1 MANRLSCDELPK
13 FNRYSFHV
21 MNNCKDKLLPHQSD
35 ALKFLVEK
43 FSANP
48 QSNEGADD
56 APEAALPKR
65 PRLEAED
72 FYIPLHAGV
81 SMPTGSG
88 KTGIVCCLPYYLGSI
103 GLEEPPPGS
112 LTKGKPRDHFK
123 KPILVLAP
131 NLDIANQLYGQ
142 IAVAGGISRKNFLLG
157 KEIVHKDDQKSVLPD
172 VTKIDG
178 TDDLTDPDFLVRY
191 DVIITNVHKFLSKKT
206 SEESP
211 WWVEELAN
219 DLFSV
224 VIVDEAHHFPAPTWT
239 RILNKFKQHAG
250 VIFFTAT
257 PYRSDEQEPVVLD
270 KKLWFHLKL
279 ENAIE
284 NRIIRK
290 TNPVSIGPEK
300 AEEDTDEEAVY
311 EEVLQKIKEIQERKN
326 REQPLPNE
334 VPHMAIA
341 IVKRQHQC
349 DKVAEK
355 WNELCGEI
363 TAVAY
368 HTNKSDSQQ
377 KKMMKEI
384 EANKVKLVVVVGK
397 LLEGFD
403 HPPISIAAILTKIGS
418 PVKFTQFIGR
428 AQRICRTPINEEST
442 IEAHI
447 VMHSFYQQ
455 QENYRKFKNES
466 FIKI

>member
-1 MANRLSCDELPK
+1 MPL
-13 FNRYSFHV
+13 
-21 MNNCKDKLLPHQSD
+21 QSD

-48 QSNEGADD
+48 QSNEGTDD

-65 PRLEAED
+65 PRSEAED
-72 FYIPLHAGV
+72 FNIPLHAGV

-112 LTKGKPRDHFK
+112 LATGKPRVHFK

-131 NLDIANQLYGQ
+131 NLDIANQLYWQ
-142 IAVAGGISRKNFLLG
+142 IAVNFAGGISRKNFLLG
-157 KEIVHKDDQKSVLPD
+157 KEIIHKDDQKSVLPD

-178 TDDLTDPDFLVRY
+178 TDYLTDPYFLERY
-191 DVIITNVHKFLSKKT
+191 DVTISNVHNFLSKNP
-206 SEESP
+206 SDDESP

-224 VIVDEAHHFPAPTWT
+224 VIVDEVHHFPAPTWT
-239 RILNKFKQHAG
+239 RILSKFKQHAG

-270 KKLWFHLKL
+270 KTLWFHLKL

-300 AEEDTDEEAVY
+300 FENSADEGAVY
-311 EEVLQKIKEIQERKN
+311 E
-326 REQPLPNE
+326 
-334 VPHMAIA
+334 
-341 IVKRQHQC
+341 
-349 DKVAEK
+349 
-355 WNELCGEI
+355 
-363 TAVAY
+363 
-368 HTNKSDSQQ
+368 
-377 KKMMKEI
+377 
-384 EANKVKLVVVVGK
+384 
-397 LLEGFD
+397 
-403 HPPISIAAILTKIGS
+403 
-418 PVKFTQFIGR
+418 
-428 AQRICRTPINEEST
+428 
-442 IEAHI
+442 
-447 VMHSFYQQ
+447 
-455 QENYRKFKNES
+455 
-466 FIKI
+466 